1 MSGTPEANVA
11 SLLHASATDG
21 PHRPA
26 VVAGSTRLDYAGL
39 EVRAARCAALLRDHG
54 VARGDRVAIL
64 LPNVPEFIDAYY
76 GALQV
81 GAIAVP
87 LNFLLKEPEIEHRI
101 EDSRACVLVA
111 PPERT
116 EGSVPHI
123 HPADADDAAPDGEIA
138 AVEPG
143 DTAVIL
149 YTSGTTGRPK
159 GAELTHAGLRSV
171 ATTLGALLG
180 VSSADVVF
188 GAAPLAHVFGQSAAL
203 NMTIAAGASV
213 TLMSRFEPSAAL
225 DLIAEERV
233 SVFLGVPTMCIS
245 LLRAGERRGSL
256 PQMRVAHCGGSPMP
270 VDALHEFT
278 RRFGCPV
285 LEGYGLSEA
294 AGTVTSH
301 RLGRPLKPGSVGEPI
316 DGMEVSLVD
325 AVDGVGEIR
334 ARGAGIMRGYW
345 RNDAE
350 TRAVLSDGGWFATG
364 DVGYLDDDGYL
375 FLVDRKSDVIIRG
388 GYNVYPRE
396 IEEVLYAHPATRE
409 AVAVGVPD
417 PTLGEE
423 IAALVVLRDDAKA
436 DPSELEAF
444 VRQRIADY
452 KCPRL
457 VVLVEDLPHGPSGKV
472 LRREIDRIALRD
484 QLERTR
490 GA

>member
-1 MSGTPEANVA
+1 MSGTPKANVA

-26 VVAGSTRLDYAGL
+26 VVARSTRLDYAGL

-76 GALQV
+76 GALRV

-87 LNFLLKEPEIEHRI
+87 LNFLLKEQEIEHRI

-171 ATTLGALLG
+171 ATTLGALLS

-301 RLGRPLKPGSVGEPI
+301 RLGRPLKPGSVGEPV

-484 QLERTR
+484 QLERKR

>member
-1 MSGTPEANVA
+1 
-11 SLLHASATDG
+11 
-21 PHRPA
+21 
-26 VVAGSTRLDYAGL
+26 
-39 EVRAARCAALLRDHG
+39 
-54 VARGDRVAIL
+54 
-64 LPNVPEFIDAYY
+64 
-76 GALQV
+76 
-81 GAIAVP
+81 
-87 LNFLLKEPEIEHRI
+87 
-101 EDSRACVLVA
+101 
-111 PPERT
+111 
-116 EGSVPHI
+116 
-123 HPADADDAAPDGEIA
+123 
-138 AVEPG
+138 
-143 DTAVIL
+143 
-149 YTSGTTGRPK
+149 
-159 GAELTHAGLRSV
+159 
-171 ATTLGALLG
+171 
-180 VSSADVVF
+180 
-188 GAAPLAHVFGQSAAL
+188 
-203 NMTIAAGASV
+203 
-213 TLMSRFEPSAAL
+213 
-225 DLIAEERV
+225 
-233 SVFLGVPTMCIS
+233 
-245 LLRAGERRGSL
+245 
-256 PQMRVAHCGGSPMP
+256 MRVAHCGGSPMP
-270 VDALHEFT
+270 IDALHEFT

-316 DGMEVSLVD
+316 DGMEVSVVD

-350 TRAVLSDGGWFATG
+350 THAVLSTGGWFATG

-423 IAALVVLRDDAKA
+423 IAALVVLREDAKA

>member
-1 MSGTPEANVA
+1 
-11 SLLHASATDG
+11 
-21 PHRPA
+21 
-26 VVAGSTRLDYAGL
+26 
-39 EVRAARCAALLRDHG
+39 
-54 VARGDRVAIL
+54 
-64 LPNVPEFIDAYY
+64 
-76 GALQV
+76 
-81 GAIAVP
+81 
-87 LNFLLKEPEIEHRI
+87 
-101 EDSRACVLVA
+101 
-111 PPERT
+111 
-116 EGSVPHI
+116 
-123 HPADADDAAPDGEIA
+123 
-138 AVEPG
+138 
-143 DTAVIL
+143 
-149 YTSGTTGRPK
+149 
-159 GAELTHAGLRSV
+159 
-171 ATTLGALLG
+171 
-180 VSSADVVF
+180 
-188 GAAPLAHVFGQSAAL
+188 VFGQSGAL

-270 VDALHEFT
+270 IDALHEFT

-316 DGMEVSLVD
+316 DGMEVSVVD

-350 TRAVLSDGGWFATG
+350 THAVLSTGGWFATG

-423 IAALVVLRDDAKA
+423 IAALVVLREDAKA

>member
-1 MSGTPEANVA
+1 MSTQPEANLA
-11 SLLHASATDG
+11 ALLHAAAG
-21 PHRPA
+21 AHPHRPA
-26 VVAGSTRLDYAGL
+26 VVAGAVRLDYAEL
-39 EVRAARCAALLRDHG
+39 DARAARCAALLHDRG
-54 VARGDRVAIL
+54 VRRGDRVAIL
-64 LPNVPEFIDAYY
+64 LPNVPEFVDAYY
-76 GALQV
+76 GVLRL

-87 LNFLLKEPEIEHRI
+87 LNFLLKEAEIAVRI
-101 EDSRACVLVA
+101 EDADACLLVA
-111 PPERT
+111 PPDRA
-116 EGSVPHI
+116 EGSVPHLD
-123 HPADADDAAPDGEIA
+123 PREADGVAPHDELA
-138 AVEPG
+138 AVEPA

-149 YTSGTTGRPK
+149 YTSGTTGGPK

-171 ATTLGALLG
+171 ATSLVALLG
-180 VSSADVVF
+180 VTPDDVVF

-213 TLMSRFEPSAAL
+213 SLMSRFEATAAL
-225 DLIAEERV
+225 DLIAREGV

-245 LLRAGERRGSL
+245 LLRASDARADV
-256 PQMRVAHCGGSPMP
+256 PQMRVAHCGGAPMP
-270 VDALHEFT
+270 VDALRGFAE
-278 RRFGCPV
+278 RFGCAV

-301 RLGRPLKPGSVGEPI
+301 RVGRRIKPGSVGEPI
-316 DGMEVSLVD
+316 DGAEVAIVD
-325 AVDGVGEIR
+325 AVDGVGEVH

-345 RNDAE
+345 RNDTG
-350 TRAVLSDGGWFATG
+350 TRAALSADGWFATG

-375 FLVDRKSDVIIRG
+375 FLVDRKKDVIIRG

-396 IEEVLYAHPATRE
+396 IEEVLFAHPAVRE

-417 PTLGEE
+417 PLLGEE
-423 IAALVVLRDDAKA
+423 IAALVVLRDAARA

-457 VVLVEDLPHGPSGKV
+457 VVLVEDIPHGPSGKV
-472 LRREIDRIALRD
+472 LRREIDRVALRD